1 MSEKSSAFRIGV
13 FVTLG
18 VAIVLAALFLFGI
31 RSAFQPT
38 DVFETYT
45 TGDVEGLAV
54 GSVVTL
60 RGVDVGKVTE
70 IGFSWNMYDAV
81 QPACVVVRC
90 AVKQHI
96 VPAVWRNS
104 SFETEIQK
112 VVDRGLRAVVQ
123 MEGITG
129 ASIVSLQTLDP
140 AKNPPLQVP
149 WKPKYLYI
157 PSAPS
162 QLGRLLASVDR
173 TLANLEKLDV
183 GGLGQNLNRVLNSA
197 DAALKNLNQLDVRGI
212 SRNANQALQ
221 DADGAVLE
229 IKGLAE
235 GARSDIHDMKLGAI
249 GDDARKLLDNLDAR
263 LALLIDKLSGVDV
276 RSLNETL
283 AGTRDA
289 ARSLNEALELLKRY
303 PSGFFFGGAPPPA
316 PVLEQEKK

>member
-1 MSEKSSAFRIGV
+1 MSERASAFRIGV
-13 FVTLG
+13 FVMVG

-38 DVFETYT
+38 YMFETYT
-45 TGDVEGLAV
+45 TGDVEGLSV

-60 RGVDVGKVTE
+60 RGVEVGKVTE
-70 IGFSWNMYDAV
+70 IGFSWNMYDTV
-81 QPACVVVRC
+81 EVGCVVVRC
-90 AVKQHI
+90 AVKQRI
-96 VPAVWRNS
+96 APEQWRTDPNVA
-104 SFETEIQK
+104 FQN
-112 VVDRGLRAVVQ
+112 VVNRGLRAVIQ
-123 MEGITG
+123 MQGITG
-129 ASIVSLQTLDP
+129 SSIVALQNMDP
-140 AKNPPLQVP
+140 AMYPPLKVP
-149 WKPKYLYI
+149 WKPKYLYV

-183 GGLGQNLNRVLNSA
+183 GALGQNLNRVLNSA
-197 DAALKNLNQLDVRGI
+197 DSALKNLNQLDVRGI

-221 DADGAVLE
+221 DADGAILE

-235 GARSDIHDMKLGAI
+235 GARSDIRDMKLAAV

-263 LALLIDKLSGVDV
+263 LALLLEKLSGVDV

-289 ARSLNEALELLKRY
+289 ARSLNQALEQLKRY
-303 PSGFFFGGAPPPA
+303 PSGFLFGGAPPVP